1 MGAGYY
7 PLGGVLAR
15 QARGQAMRNYEPKMN
30 KKQPAI
36 IIVLLASISL
46 GRFSPALGGQ
56 RLLGA
61 ECLAIS
67 VSGAI
72 FALTAHP

>member
-15 QARGQAMRNYEPKMN
+15 QARGQAMRNYEPKMR

-36 IIVLLASISL
+36 IIVLSSSISL
-46 GRFSPALGGQ
+46 GRFSPALGSQ

-61 ECLAIS
+61 ECLPVS
-67 VSGAI
+67 VSGAV